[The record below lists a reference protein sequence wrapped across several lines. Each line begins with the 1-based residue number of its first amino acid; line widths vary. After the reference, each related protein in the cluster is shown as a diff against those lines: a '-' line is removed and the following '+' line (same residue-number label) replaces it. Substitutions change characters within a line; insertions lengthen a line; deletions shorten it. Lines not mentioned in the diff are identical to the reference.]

1 VPDVT
6 QESSL
11 IPNRLPT
18 LNSQWGIR
26 TLLAGE
32 ALLILLAIA
41 LGRDTNRI
49 ADYATILISL
59 TTLFAL
65 AIFHREILD
74 IQSRLHR
81 EVMGEQ
87 TTMRRLQTRPHELVY
102 FARKRNPETDREMLM
117 LDHEHFGGGPA
128 LDVQFAFTPPLV
140 NSEGKTFAKELP
152 FLTGI
157 PVMAPGFRREIEFDD
172 YYRFH
177 AQAGATRIG
186 TMLGV
191 PIEETRLDFEA
202 TVTLRDPIGD
212 DQPYTIQYTLDPR
225 DLLPSTLVFRPSEEG
240 AIWQPPR
247 S

>member
-1 VPDVT
+1 MQDMPDPA
-6 QESSL
+6 QESPPIS
-11 IPNRLPT
+11 NRLPT

-41 LGRDTNRI
+41 LGRDTDRI

-65 AIFHREILD
+65 AIFHREVLD

-87 TTMRRLQTRPHELVY
+87 TNMRRLQTRPQVLIY
-102 FARKRNPETDREMLM
+102 FARKPNPETNREMLM
-117 LDHEHFGGGPA
+117 LVIEHFGGGPA
-128 LDVQFAFTPPLV
+128 LDVQFAFDPPLV
-140 NSEGKTFAKELP
+140 NSEDKSFAKELP
-152 FLTGI
+152 FSTGI

-172 YYRFH
+172 YYGFH
-177 AQAGATRIG
+177 AQAGVTRIG

-191 PIEETRLDFEA
+191 PIEETRLDFEV

-212 DQPYTIQYTLDPR
+212 DQPYTIRYTLDPR
-225 DLLPSTLVFRPSEEG
+225 DLMPSTLVFRP
-240 AIWQPPR
+240 AK
-247 S
+247 